1 MNLYF
6 PCAGQGLFF
15 FFWWQQHFEFQLACV
30 AVEGRNNVVV
40 LNIHAQLQILL
51 SARFLHLS
59 LLYKASQCA
68 FGDDVRQLLVQ
79 QFFSLFAQFKT
90 TVKSHENYVFLYPFS
105 NMAIS
110 PKIMKKLFYTHK
122 LYGLTGVQL
131 IDLSFLYSTML
142 CILADSL
149 RSSGWP
155 SAVDW
160 ALHVKN
166 QRTLLCFQWVEQIKL
181 KLKYFWNG
189 VDSNSKKIFSVPAQT
204 SVSKIWILDRYIYMS
219 LSTMTKHICSVVTHA
234 EPRSSQYLP
243 IFLTL

>member
-1 MNLYF
+1 M
-6 PCAGQGLFF
+6 
-15 FFWWQQHFEFQLACV
+15 V
-30 AVEGRNNVVV
+30 
-40 LNIHAQLQILL
+40 
-51 SARFLHLS
+51 
-59 LLYKASQCA
+59 
-68 FGDDVRQLLVQ
+68 
-79 QFFSLFAQFKT
+79 FSIT
-90 TVKSHENYVFLYPFS
+90 HENYVFLYPFS

-166 QRTLLCFQWVEQIKL
+166 QKPFVFSVGWTDKAKIEILLKWSWFKQQK
-181 KLKYFWNG
+181 N
-189 VDSNSKKIFSVPAQT
+189 IFSSCTDLSLKDLNTGQ
-204 SVSKIWILDRYIYMS
+204 IYMS